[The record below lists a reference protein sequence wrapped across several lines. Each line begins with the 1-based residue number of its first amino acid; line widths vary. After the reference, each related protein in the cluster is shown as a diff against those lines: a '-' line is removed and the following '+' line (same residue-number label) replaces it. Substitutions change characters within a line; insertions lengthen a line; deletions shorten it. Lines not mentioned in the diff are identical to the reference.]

1 MYLGDLIKLK
11 AKRDD
16 IKYILSFFLIK
27 NFKIFQ
33 KIFLICNEMV
43 VGDMIVKRNT
53 IARIIHD
60 VLRLSVQV
68 FPFRTYFLY
77 LLIVLMKRQN
87 VRVVC
92 LKV

>member
-1 MYLGDLIKLK
+1 
-11 AKRDD
+11 
-16 IKYILSFFLIK
+16 
-27 NFKIFQ
+27 
-33 KIFLICNEMV
+33 MV

-77 LLIVLMKRQN
+77 LLIVLM
-87 VRVVC
+87 
-92 LKV
+92 